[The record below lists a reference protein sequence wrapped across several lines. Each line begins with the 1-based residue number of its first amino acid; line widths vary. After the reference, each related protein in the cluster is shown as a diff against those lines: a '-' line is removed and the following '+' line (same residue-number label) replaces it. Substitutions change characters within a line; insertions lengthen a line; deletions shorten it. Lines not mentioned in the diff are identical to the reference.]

1 MPSMREAILFWLQL
15 SSKVLIRSVKSVT
28 SSTVSSKLWSTISI
42 WKYPWGWVSFYSR
55 HLRSQRSTGR
65 SWCRRRGLIGRW
77 EGGWGYRA
85 YCMNYNEKTYK
96 MISWEFSIVNDT
108 IFLGLGLLNDHIVK
122 KIMIFQV
129 LFLFFFIPVHL
140 LLTQQIIIINVFCL
154 FFYGFSFDL
163 WELLFI
169 NGFYSGFLG
178 EKTLETLLRL
188 LLAVNTVLFYVFLE
202 LLHVQ
207 ILNLEDRKI
216 QYFHFLILG
225 QLLLDW
231 FVLILHDLV
240 EFGLKDKH
248 LIINKIVGVTGF

>member
-1 MPSMREAILFWLQL
+1 
-15 SSKVLIRSVKSVT
+15 
-28 SSTVSSKLWSTISI
+28 
-42 WKYPWGWVSFYSR
+42 
-55 HLRSQRSTGR
+55 
-65 SWCRRRGLIGRW
+65 
-77 EGGWGYRA
+77 
-85 YCMNYNEKTYK
+85 

-248 LIINKIVGVTGF
+248 LIIDKIVGVTGFLSEPISTLDSGFLDDFVHL

>member
-1 MPSMREAILFWLQL
+1 
-15 SSKVLIRSVKSVT
+15 
-28 SSTVSSKLWSTISI
+28 
-42 WKYPWGWVSFYSR
+42 
-55 HLRSQRSTGR
+55 
-65 SWCRRRGLIGRW
+65 
-77 EGGWGYRA
+77 
-85 YCMNYNEKTYK
+85 
-96 MISWEFSIVNDT
+96 
-108 IFLGLGLLNDHIVK
+108 
-122 KIMIFQV
+122 MIFQV

-225 QLLLDW
+225 QLLLD
-231 FVLILHDLV
+231 
-240 EFGLKDKH
+240 
-248 LIINKIVGVTGF
+248 